1 MTMLSRPVT
10 NTELQWHLLVFVYST
25 INSKLIR
32 PINQTHKTMNKFAG
46 DDIDDVILNGITFR
60 GGPKRENAPSD
71 GKVRS
76 KAKKKQYITG
86 AHGSGSA
93 KKKADIRKARANRH
107 K

>member
-1 MTMLSRPVT
+1 MT
-10 NTELQWHLLVFVYST
+10 
-25 INSKLIR
+25 
-32 PINQTHKTMNKFAG
+32 KFAG

-60 GGPKRENAPSD
+60 GGSKKESASSD

-76 KAKKKQYITG
+76 KAKKKQYVTG